1 MTRSNLYQ
9 RLFAGLWL
17 LACVGLAVAG
27 WRYQAPFSYEPV
39 GPRAYPLLCLA
50 LMGAGLAWLIARPT
64 PIRHADDEQPL
75 GGAVLLKV
83 LACIALLLVF
93 AGLFETL
100 GFILSAALVGSCMA
114 ILYGARPIP
123 AVVTASLL
131 GIGLYWLFDR
141 ALDVPLP
148 LGVLEVAGLRIHGR
162 RLGCGPPDGLQ
173 RPGVLAGPVD
183 RRPVGVLSGQQGA
196 LQAAEIAGELPLGGL
211 ALPVVARRHALVE
224 CSALTDQ

>member
-64 PIRHADDEQPL
+64 PIRHAEDEQPL
-75 GGAVLLKV
+75 GGAV
-83 LACIALLLVF
+83 LLVF

-148 LGVLEVAGLRIHGR
+148 LGVL
-162 RLGCGPPDGLQ
+162 DF
-173 RPGVLAGPVD
+173 
-183 RRPVGVLSGQQGA
+183 
-196 LQAAEIAGELPLGGL
+196 LPL
-211 ALPVVARRHALVE
+211 
-224 CSALTDQ
+224 

>member
-1 MTRSNLYQ
+1 P
-9 RLFAGLWL
+9 G
-17 LACVGLAVAG
+17 
-27 WRYQAPFSYEPV
+27 
-39 GPRAYPLLCLA
+39 GPRAYPRLCRALL
-50 LMGAGLAWLIARPT
+50 GAGRAGLIARPT
-64 PIRHADDEQPL
+64 PIRHAEDEQPL

-148 LGVLEVAGLRIHGR
+148 LGVL
-162 RLGCGPPDGLQ
+162 DF
-173 RPGVLAGPVD
+173 
-183 RRPVGVLSGQQGA
+183 
-196 LQAAEIAGELPLGGL
+196 LPL
-211 ALPVVARRHALVE
+211 
-224 CSALTDQ
+224 

>member
-39 GPRAYPLLCLA
+39 GRA
-50 LMGAGLAWLIARPT
+50 
-64 PIRHADDEQPL
+64 IRHAEDEQPL

-148 LGVLEVAGLRIHGR
+148 LGVL
-162 RLGCGPPDGLQ
+162 DF
-173 RPGVLAGPVD
+173 
-183 RRPVGVLSGQQGA
+183 
-196 LQAAEIAGELPLGGL
+196 LPL
-211 ALPVVARRHALVE
+211 
-224 CSALTDQ
+224 

>member
-39 GPRAYPLLCLA
+39 GPRAYPLPCLA

-64 PIRHADDEQPL
+64 PIRHAEDEQPL

-148 LGVLEVAGLRIHGR
+148 LGVL
-162 RLGCGPPDGLQ
+162 DF
-173 RPGVLAGPVD
+173 
-183 RRPVGVLSGQQGA
+183 
-196 LQAAEIAGELPLGGL
+196 LPL
-211 ALPVVARRHALVE
+211 
-224 CSALTDQ
+224 

>member
-39 GPRAYPLLCLA
+39 GPR
-50 LMGAGLAWLIARPT
+50 
-64 PIRHADDEQPL
+64 
-75 GGAVLLKV
+75 GAVLLKV

-93 AGLFETL
+93 AGLFEAL

-114 ILYGARPIP
+114 ILYGARPLP
-123 AVVTASLL
+123 AVITASLL

-148 LGVLEVAGLRIHGR
+148 LGVL
-162 RLGCGPPDGLQ
+162 DF
-173 RPGVLAGPVD
+173 
-183 RRPVGVLSGQQGA
+183 
-196 LQAAEIAGELPLGGL
+196 LPL
-211 ALPVVARRHALVE
+211 
-224 CSALTDQ
+224 

>member
-17 LACVGLAVAG
+17 LTCVGLAVAG

-64 PIRHADDEQPL
+64 PIRHAEDEQPL

-100 GFILSAALVGSCMA
+100 GFHPQ
-114 ILYGARPIP
+114 R
-123 AVVTASLL
+123 
-131 GIGLYWLFDR
+131 
-141 ALDVPLP
+141 
-148 LGVLEVAGLRIHGR
+148 
-162 RLGCGPPDGLQ
+162 
-173 RPGVLAGPVD
+173 RPGRLLHGHSL
-183 RRPVGVLSGQQGA
+183 RRPANPCGGHREPARDRPLLAVRPRPGRP
-196 LQAAEIAGELPLGGL
+196 AAAGRSRLP
-211 ALPVVARRHALVE
+211 AAVRT
-224 CSALTDQ
+224 S

>member
-39 GPRAYPLLCLA
+39 G
-50 LMGAGLAWLIARPT
+50 
-64 PIRHADDEQPL
+64 RHAEDEQPL

-148 LGVLEVAGLRIHGR
+148 LGVL
-162 RLGCGPPDGLQ
+162 DF
-173 RPGVLAGPVD
+173 
-183 RRPVGVLSGQQGA
+183 
-196 LQAAEIAGELPLGGL
+196 LPL
-211 ALPVVARRHALVE
+211 
-224 CSALTDQ
+224 

>member
-1 MTRSNLYQ
+1 KASSITS
-9 RLFAGLWL
+9 
-17 LACVGLAVAG
+17 AVSG
-27 WRYQAPFSYEPV
+27 K
-39 GPRAYPLLCLA
+39 G
-50 LMGAGLAWLIARPT
+50 GGGGARPPPPP
-64 PIRHADDEQPL
+64 PIRHAEDEQPL

-148 LGVLEVAGLRIHGR
+148 LGVL
-162 RLGCGPPDGLQ
+162 DF
-173 RPGVLAGPVD
+173 
-183 RRPVGVLSGQQGA
+183 
-196 LQAAEIAGELPLGGL
+196 LPL
-211 ALPVVARRHALVE
+211 
-224 CSALTDQ
+224 

>member
-50 LMGAGLAWLIARPT
+50 LMGAGLGGGGGGGAPRGPT
-64 PIRHADDEQPL
+64 PIRHAEDEQPL

-148 LGVLEVAGLRIHGR
+148 LGVL
-162 RLGCGPPDGLQ
+162 DF
-173 RPGVLAGPVD
+173 
-183 RRPVGVLSGQQGA
+183 
-196 LQAAEIAGELPLGGL
+196 LPL
-211 ALPVVARRHALVE
+211 
-224 CSALTDQ
+224 

>member
-1 MTRSNLYQ
+1 
-9 RLFAGLWL
+9 
-17 LACVGLAVAG
+17 AVPA
-27 WRYQAPFSYEPV
+27 WRYLSRFASHP
-39 GPRAYPLLCLA
+39 GPPGAYRRLPLA
-50 LMGAGLAWLIARPT
+50 LLGPGLAWFIARRT
-64 PIRHADDEQPL
+64 PIRHAEDEQPL

-148 LGVLEVAGLRIHGR
+148 LGVL
-162 RLGCGPPDGLQ
+162 DF
-173 RPGVLAGPVD
+173 
-183 RRPVGVLSGQQGA
+183 
-196 LQAAEIAGELPLGGL
+196 LPL
-211 ALPVVARRHALVE
+211 
-224 CSALTDQ
+224 

>member
-1 MTRSNLYQ
+1 MDQ
-9 RLFAGLWL
+9 RVALVASGSQFLE
-17 LACVGLAVAG
+17 LAVLRG
-27 WRYQAPFSYEPV
+27 G
-39 GPRAYPLLCLA
+39 GPRPR
-50 LMGAGLAWLIARPT
+50 GPGGGGRRARPT
-64 PIRHADDEQPL
+64 PIRHAEDEQPL

-148 LGVLEVAGLRIHGR
+148 LGVL
-162 RLGCGPPDGLQ
+162 DF
-173 RPGVLAGPVD
+173 
-183 RRPVGVLSGQQGA
+183 
-196 LQAAEIAGELPLGGL
+196 LPL
-211 ALPVVARRHALVE
+211 
-224 CSALTDQ
+224 

>member
-1 MTRSNLYQ
+1 RFPSDP
-9 RLFAGLWL
+9 A
-17 LACVGLAVAG
+17 
-27 WRYQAPFSYEPV
+27 
-39 GPRAYPLLCLA
+39 GPRANPLRCRA
-50 LMGAGLAWLIARPT
+50 RRGAGRAGLSARPT
-64 PIRHADDEQPL
+64 PIRHAEDEQPL

-148 LGVLEVAGLRIHGR
+148 LGVL
-162 RLGCGPPDGLQ
+162 DF
-173 RPGVLAGPVD
+173 
-183 RRPVGVLSGQQGA
+183 
-196 LQAAEIAGELPLGGL
+196 LPL
-211 ALPVVARRHALVE
+211 
-224 CSALTDQ
+224 

>member
-50 LMGAGLAWLIARPT
+50 LMGAGLVGSCMAAE
-64 PIRHADDEQPL
+64 DEQPL

-148 LGVLEVAGLRIHGR
+148 LGVL
-162 RLGCGPPDGLQ
+162 DF
-173 RPGVLAGPVD
+173 
-183 RRPVGVLSGQQGA
+183 
-196 LQAAEIAGELPLGGL
+196 LPL
-211 ALPVVARRHALVE
+211 
-224 CSALTDQ
+224 

>member
-50 LMGAGLAWLIARPT
+50 LMGAGRA
-64 PIRHADDEQPL
+64 IRHAEDEQPL

-148 LGVLEVAGLRIHGR
+148 LGVL
-162 RLGCGPPDGLQ
+162 DF
-173 RPGVLAGPVD
+173 
-183 RRPVGVLSGQQGA
+183 
-196 LQAAEIAGELPLGGL
+196 LPL
-211 ALPVVARRHALVE
+211 
-224 CSALTDQ
+224 

>member
-39 GPRAYPLLCLA
+39 GRA
-50 LMGAGLAWLIARPT
+50 IS
-64 PIRHADDEQPL
+64 HAEDEQPL

-100 GFILSAALVGSCMA
+100 GFILSAALIGSCMA

-148 LGVLEVAGLRIHGR
+148 LGVL
-162 RLGCGPPDGLQ
+162 DF
-173 RPGVLAGPVD
+173 
-183 RRPVGVLSGQQGA
+183 
-196 LQAAEIAGELPLGGL
+196 LPL
-211 ALPVVARRHALVE
+211 
-224 CSALTDQ
+224 

>member
-64 PIRHADDEQPL
+64 PIRHAEDEQPL

-114 ILYGARPIP
+114 ISTAPGQSCGGHREPARDRPLL
-123 AVVTASLL
+123 AV
-131 GIGLYWLFDR
+131 R
-141 ALDVPLP
+141 P
-148 LGVLEVAGLRIHGR
+148 
-162 RLGCGPPDGLQ
+162 
-173 RPGVLAGPVD
+173 RPGRPAAAGRSRLP
-183 RRPVGVLSGQQGA
+183 
-196 LQAAEIAGELPLGGL
+196 AA
-211 ALPVVARRHALVE
+211 VRT
-224 CSALTDQ
+224 S

>member
-1 MTRSNLYQ
+1 AR
-9 RLFAGLWL
+9 
-17 LACVGLAVAG
+17 
-27 WRYQAPFSYEPV
+27 
-39 GPRAYPLLCLA
+39 
-50 LMGAGLAWLIARPT
+50 MGAGRGWLIARPT
-64 PIRHADDEQPL
+64 PIRHAEDEQPL

-148 LGVLEVAGLRIHGR
+148 LGVL
-162 RLGCGPPDGLQ
+162 DF
-173 RPGVLAGPVD
+173 
-183 RRPVGVLSGQQGA
+183 
-196 LQAAEIAGELPLGGL
+196 LPL
-211 ALPVVARRHALVE
+211 
-224 CSALTDQ
+224 

>member
-50 LMGAGLAWLIARPT
+50 LMG
-64 PIRHADDEQPL
+64 
-75 GGAVLLKV
+75 
-83 LACIALLLVF
+83 

-148 LGVLEVAGLRIHGR
+148 LGVL
-162 RLGCGPPDGLQ
+162 DF
-173 RPGVLAGPVD
+173 
-183 RRPVGVLSGQQGA
+183 
-196 LQAAEIAGELPLGGL
+196 LPL
-211 ALPVVARRHALVE
+211 
-224 CSALTDQ
+224 

>member
-27 WRYQAPFSYEPV
+27 WRYQAPFSYEP
-39 GPRAYPLLCLA
+39 
-50 LMGAGLAWLIARPT
+50 PT
-64 PIRHADDEQPL
+64 PIRHAEDEQPL

-148 LGVLEVAGLRIHGR
+148 LGVL
-162 RLGCGPPDGLQ
+162 DF
-173 RPGVLAGPVD
+173 
-183 RRPVGVLSGQQGA
+183 
-196 LQAAEIAGELPLGGL
+196 LPL
-211 ALPVVARRHALVE
+211 
-224 CSALTDQ
+224 

>member
-1 MTRSNLYQ
+1 MADR
-9 RLFAGLWL
+9 
-17 LACVGLAVAG
+17 
-27 WRYQAPFSYEPV
+27 
-39 GPRAYPLLCLA
+39 
-50 LMGAGLAWLIARPT
+50 ARPT
-64 PIRHADDEQPL
+64 PIRHAEDEQPL

-148 LGVLEVAGLRIHGR
+148 LGVL
-162 RLGCGPPDGLQ
+162 DF
-173 RPGVLAGPVD
+173 
-183 RRPVGVLSGQQGA
+183 
-196 LQAAEIAGELPLGGL
+196 LPL
-211 ALPVVARRHALVE
+211 
-224 CSALTDQ
+224 